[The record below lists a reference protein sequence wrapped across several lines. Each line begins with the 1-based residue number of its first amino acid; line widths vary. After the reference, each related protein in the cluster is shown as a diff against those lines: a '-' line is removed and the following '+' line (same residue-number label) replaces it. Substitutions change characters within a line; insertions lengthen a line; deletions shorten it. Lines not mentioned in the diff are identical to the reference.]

1 MRHVSS
7 PMNLFDR
14 QPITDIGDVVIHHLA
29 PKLWVPCAITANGD
43 VNGRP
48 TTAVAARRAALA
60 AAQSLLLPG
69 RRIYIRHHDDAE
81 WEEVRVLTGT
91 DGDG

>member
-1 MRHVSS
+1 
-7 PMNLFDR
+7 MNSMGLEY
-14 QPITDIGDVVIHHLA
+14 QKPLTDIGDVVIHHLA
-29 PKLWVPCAITANGD
+29 PRVWVPCAITANGD

-48 TTAVAARRAALA
+48 TTAVTSRVAAIA

-81 WEEVRVLTGT
+81 WEAVR
-91 DGDG
+91 DCQP